1 MVCGQHLD
9 SNDCIVNMYFPSIG
23 SKVYGFPE
31 LLMIVILL
39 FLVCFMI
46 CSLFVCLLVCLLAYM
61 LDMMR
66 LLLQCL
72 CFYVLFLHFHAFVSQ
87 HFCFNCMLF
96 SFLDTIIVYM
106 RDIILFLN
114 FYYLFIYLLK
124 LTMGNIYVLC
134 FYVCN
139 VLSSET

>member
-1 MVCGQHLD
+1 
-9 SNDCIVNMYFPSIG
+9 
-23 SKVYGFPE
+23 
-31 LLMIVILL
+31 
-39 FLVCFMI
+39 
-46 CSLFVCLLVCLLAYM
+46 
-61 LDMMR
+61 
-66 LLLQCL
+66 
-72 CFYVLFLHFHAFVSQ
+72 
-87 HFCFNCMLF
+87 MLF

-124 LTMGNIYVLC
+124 LTMGNIYVLW